1 MGRLP
6 PRNQRR
12 APRVTP
18 EALTRAA
25 HHYLERYATS
35 AGNLRRVLQ
44 RRVARAARLG
54 EVDEAAAVEA
64 IEAILARLTEVG
76 VLDDRAYAA
85 ARARSLH
92 RRGASARAIRARLT
106 RTGVDP
112 DLVGPAVEAR
122 SEGPGDAE
130 LLAALAF
137 ARRRRL
143 GPYRPRTERGAR
155 RERDL
160 AALARQGF
168 DYDVALKVIDA
179 PDGEALEAEAET
191 GGY

>member
-1 MGRLP
+1 MGRRP
-6 PRNQRR
+6 PRKQRR

-35 AGNLRRVLQ
+35 AENLRRVLR

-54 EVDEAAAVEA
+54 EVDETAAAEA
-64 IEAILARLTEVG
+64 IEAILARLTEAG
-76 VLDDRAYAA
+76 VLDDRAYAD

-92 RRGASARAIRARLT
+92 RRGASARAIRARLIK
-106 RTGVDP
+106 TGVDP
-112 DLVGPAVEAR
+112 DLIETAVEAR
-122 SEGPGDAE
+122 SEGSGDAE

-143 GPYRPRTERGAR
+143 GPYRPPAERDAR

-179 PDGEALEAEAET
+179 SNGESLREEAES
-191 GGY
+191 GGF

>member
-1 MGRLP
+1 MGGRP
-6 PRNQRR
+6 PGKRRR

-35 AGNLRRVLQ
+35 VENLRRVLQ

-54 EVDEAAAVEA
+54 TVDETAAAEA
-64 IEAILARLTEVG
+64 IEAILARLIEAG
-76 VLDDRAYAA
+76 VLDDRAYAD

-92 RRGASARAIRARLT
+92 RRGASARAIRARLIK
-106 RTGVDP
+106 TGVDP
-112 DLVGPAVEAR
+112 ELIETAVQAR

-168 DYDVALKVIDA
+168 DYDVALKVIEA
-179 PDGEALEAEAET
+179 PDAEALEEEAAS
-191 GGY
+191 GAF

>member
-1 MGRLP
+1 MGGRP
-6 PRNQRR
+6 PGKRRR

-35 AGNLRRVLQ
+35 VENLRRVLQ

-112 DLVGPAVEAR
+112 DLLGPAIEAR
-122 SEGPGDAE
+122 SAGPGDAE

-143 GPYRPRTERGAR
+143 GPYRSQSERAAR
-155 RERDL
+155 RARDL